1 MGTLSKSRDT
11 TIFDHCQ
18 LFSITTIFDL
28 FSIYAEVHSRH
39 SGPGGQVAERLLDS
53 DEAAALLGIHRDTG
67 GFLKRL
73 QSTLK

>member
-1 MGTLSKSRDT
+1 MSPQGDIIKVARHNYFRS
-11 TIFDHCQ
+11 IFD
-18 LFSITTIFDL
+18 FT
-28 FSIYAEVHSRH
+28 EVHSRH